1 MEDAEG
7 DSGVKTDPGTED
19 GGPEAQENQDGPLL
33 VAMQPGVDVPAAVEV
48 VVVTAEDAQQLM
60 QGGEIQTVVDSET
73 GQVVTVAAVEEV
85 QVGEGAE
92 EVVGSAEPRDLTF
105 LGDNK
110 GILPQPR
117 VGSDSSDDLD
127 SSSSEE
133 EEPPPPRPKKI
144 PKKREFAYR

>member
-1 MEDAEG
+1 MEGGEG
-7 DSGVKTDPGTED
+7 DSGVKADPGTED
-19 GGPEAQENQDGPLL
+19 GGLEAQESQDGPLL
-33 VAMQPGVDVPAAVEV
+33 VAMQPGVDVPAVEV

-92 EVVGSAEPRDLTF
+92 EVVGPAEPRDLTF